1 MRIQLTTVFGFLVL
15 FALTAV
21 AEKKIYAPLPDKVV
35 AAKTV
40 FFMNES
46 GTARFGDDQYRQI
59 KAWNRWDVVT
69 DRGKADLILVLS
81 PSDTVPVVITT
92 TSATAS
98 TTVSGQSPSVTRIDA
113 TGNTTRTTT
122 SGNIQTQH
130 WHLYVMDAKTGEN
143 LWRADASMGG
153 KLWRSWGSIAKSL
166 LSDIQQRLK

>member
-1 MRIQLTTVFGFLVL
+1 MRIQV
-15 FALTAV
+15 TAV
-21 AEKKIYAPLPDKVV
+21 FAFLLLRAPTAAPQEKIYAPLPDKVA

-40 FFMNES
+40 LFMNES
-46 GTARFGDDQYRQI
+46 GKVRFGDDLYRQI
-59 KAWNRWDVVT
+59 RAWNRWDVVT

-81 PSDTVPVVITT
+81 PSDTVPAVITT

-98 TTVSGQSPSVTRIDA
+98 GQSASGTRLTA
-113 TGNTTRTTT
+113 
-122 SGNIQTQH
+122 SGNMQTQH

-166 LSDIQQRLK
+166 LSDIQKRLK

>member
-1 MRIQLTTVFGFLVL
+1 MRTQVIAVFASLL
-15 FALTAV
+15 LCALTAV
-21 AEKKIYAPLPDKVV
+21 AAEKIYAPLPDKVV

-40 FFMNES
+40 FFINES
-46 GTARFGDDQYRQI
+46 GTARFGDDLYRQI

-92 TSATAS
+92 ATATAS
-98 TTVSGQSPSVTRIDA
+98 GQSASGTRMTA
-113 TGNTTRTTT
+113 AGNM
-122 SGNIQTQH
+122 QTQH
-130 WHLYVMDAKTGEN
+130 WHLYVMDAKNGEN

-166 LSDIQQRLK
+166 LSDIQKRLK